1 MNKAELLFVI
11 SHLKQ
16 AIYELEV
23 ANKLIDKSVDVELID
38 KLKET
43 LEHTQKLSRECK

>member
-1 MNKAELLFVI
+1 MNKTELIFVI

-23 ANKLIDKSVDVELID
+23 ANKLIDKSVDIELINKIKD
-38 KLKET
+38 TLKKHQKLLKE
-43 LEHTQKLSRECK
+43 CN